1 MSELQKLLD
10 LIRPEM
16 EGFVKVIENK
26 SIPTTQDNYGDYYAL
41 LPSLI
46 SDYKSTG
53 GGLKDEIIAKV
64 FALGLIDAGGNRN
77 GIVSAMS
84 ALGYSLH

>member
-16 EGFVKVIENK
+16 EGLVKVIENK
-26 SIPTTQDNYGDYYAL
+26 SIPTTQNNYGDYYAL
-41 LPSLI
+41 IPSLI
-46 SDYKSTG
+46 SDYKSTV
-53 GGLKDEIIAKV
+53 GGLEDELIAKL
-64 FALGLIDAGGNRN
+64 FALGLMKAGANRN

-84 ALGYSLH
+84 ALGYPLH

>member
-10 LIRPEM
+10 LIMPELKGM
-16 EGFVKVIENK
+16 VESIENK
-26 SIPTTQDNYGDYYAL
+26 SVPTTQNNYGDYYAL

-64 FALGLIDAGGNRN
+64 FALGLIDAGGDRN

-84 ALGYSLH
+84 ALGYPLH